1 MDTIVVL
8 TDLSPAAEQARRY
21 AAQVA
26 APLGARVVLLHL
38 SQELTLPS
46 NATETSAEVR
56 RTLPAKL
63 QALADDMLVPTSAA
77 IIDGNFDEDI
87 DAIIERY
94 NPMLL
99 VLGLT
104 QTNSYFEA
112 LLANRALNTLRY
124 NTCPIMLVPASAA
137 LAPPY
142 RVVLA
147 VDGEAFAV
155 PAPAAGLFNE
165 VLSTWAPELA
175 VVNTVG
181 SAAKASIA
189 ALQQVQASGL
199 LRGEQRLSFQQPVVS
214 APEDGIL
221 RVLNEQRGSL
231 LVMVA
236 RRRSL
241 LGQLFHRSVTARVLR
256 NTTVPVLLLPAADTE
271 AAVAGKPQPA
281 DELFV
286 PLV

>member
-46 NATETSAEVR
+46 NATETSAEIR

-63 QALADDMLVPTSAA
+63 QALADEMLVPTTAEVVE
-77 IIDGNFDEDI
+77 GNFDEDI

-104 QTNSYFEA
+104 QANSYFEA
-112 LLANRALNTLRY
+112 LLSNRALNMLRY
-124 NTCPIMLVPASAA
+124 GACPVVLVPASAA
-137 LAPPY
+137 LTPPY

-147 VDGEAFAV
+147 VDGEAFTVPQAAAAV
-155 PAPAAGLFNE
+155 LDE
-165 VLSTWAPELA
+165 VFTTWAVSPT

-199 LRGEQRLSFQQPVVS
+199 LRGEQQLNYQQPVVK
-214 APEDGIL
+214 APEEGIL
-221 RVLNEQRGSL
+221 RVVAEQRANL
-231 LVMVA
+231 LVMIA

-241 LGQLFHRSVTARVLR
+241 LGQLFHRSVTSRVLR
-256 NTTVPVLLLPAADTE
+256 STNVPVLLLPGDEVPVAAEPKTADTY
-271 AAVAGKPQPA
+271 
-281 DELFV
+281 FV